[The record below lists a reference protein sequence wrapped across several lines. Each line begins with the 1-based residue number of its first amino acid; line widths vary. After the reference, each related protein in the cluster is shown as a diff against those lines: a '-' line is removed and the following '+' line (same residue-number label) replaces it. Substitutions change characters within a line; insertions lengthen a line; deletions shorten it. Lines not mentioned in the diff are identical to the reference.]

1 MLSTFYKKYFNT
13 VNLSIIKK
21 PIRDVHKFSLMKKF
35 ILFSILGMLFTL
47 NLFSQGTISGSI
59 IDAEFGDGLIGANV
73 VIEGTTTGVS
83 TDFEGKYQLKTAAG
97 TYTIVVS
104 YLGYSD
110 KKIEG
115 VEVKEGE
122 ITYLDVTMSEG
133 GVELDLDIV
142 VVEKMIERSENAVL
156 LLQKKSDKIQ
166 DGISSQEM
174 AKLAVSD
181 AAGAM
186 KKVTG
191 ATVSGGKYIY
201 IRGLGDRYSLT
212 QLNGLVIP
220 SSDPYRNGA
229 QLDLIPS
236 NLLDNIIT
244 SKIFTPD
251 QPGTFTGGAVNI
263 KTKSFPEQFSL
274 TFSTSAGYNKQ
285 NNFNDGFL
293 THEGGRTDYWGY
305 DDGTRA
311 RSEVLDRPDVLRSFE
326 VESNLP
332 VLTRVNWQDEGAA
345 LAQAADAAINAVS
358 TQFTP
363 TETTSSF
370 DHGYGVTFG
379 NQYAFGKNALGVIA
393 SASFKKRFQHL
404 ADYTRRNW
412 NLRDIN
418 SGDLFNEGD
427 FQETLSNESSTLN
440 GMVGLSYKIN
450 NLHSISLSTIYNHST
465 DKTSR
470 FISGERPD
478 NIVLP
483 DIVEGRELFFREREM
498 KNIQV
503 GGSHAI
509 PAANNLLVE
518 WKWSR
523 ALSSM
528 IDPDRRFFENEFNTE
543 SNIYRI
549 PASNVQRPFHFYRDL
564 ADEQTDY
571 KIDVTL
577 PLKNNFK
584 LKVGGLYTDKSRDFT
599 EFRYQVEE
607 NTRDAAPYAGNTDD
621 YLSDGNVG
629 IIDEFEPLGG
639 FILGNYLLDRTEDKN
654 QYTGTDQV
662 MAGYLMA
669 TLPITKDLKFV
680 GGARV
685 EKTDIFV
692 ESADTSEIAG
702 TIDQIDVL
710 PSANFIYSLNDNM
723 NLRASYST
731 TIARPNMREI
741 APFESFDPL
750 TKTIYI
756 GNPTLN
762 RTKVQNFDL
771 RWEWFLKPGELIAVS
786 GYYKDFTD
794 AITLFRLREPGN
806 VFQYKNVENA
816 NLYGVEIELRK
827 SLESLAP
834 ALKNFKFSTNLSLIK
849 SNSDVPDE
857 DNLGLDPLSRP
868 FEGQANY
875 ILNTSLLYTNVD
887 MGLDASLSLNTTG
900 DKLAIISNEGNPDI
914 YDRGRSQLDFSVSKR
929 FNNLSL
935 RLSAKN
941 LLDSP
946 YRQSSEYQGDEY
958 IYYEFKRG
966 ITYSLGV
973 SYTIR

>member
-1 MLSTFYKKYFNT
+1 
-13 VNLSIIKK
+13 
-21 PIRDVHKFSLMKKF
+21 MKKF
-35 ILFSILGMLFTL
+35 ILFGITWMLFTL
-47 NLFSQGTISGSI
+47 NTFAQGTISGTI
-59 IDAEFGDGLIGANV
+59 IDAEFGDGLIGANI
-73 VIEGTTTGVS
+73 VIEGTTNGVS
-83 TDFEGKYQLKTAAG
+83 TDFEGKYQLKAEAG
-97 TYTIVVS
+97 TYKLIVS

-110 KKIEG
+110 KT
-115 VEVKEGE
+115 VETVVKDGE
-122 ITYLDVTMSEG
+122 VTYLDVTMSED
-133 GVELDLDIV
+133 GVELDIDVIV
-142 VVEKMIERSENAVL
+142 TAKVIERSENAVL
-156 LLQKKSDKIQ
+156 LMQRKSDKIQ

-186 KKVTG
+186 GKVTG

-220 SSDPYRNGA
+220 SADPYRNGA
-229 QLDLIPS
+229 QLDLIPA

-244 SKIFTPD
+244 SKTFTPD

-263 KTKSFPEQFSL
+263 KTKTFPEQFSL
-274 TFSTSAGYNKQ
+274 TFSTSAGFNSQ

-293 THEGGRTDYWGY
+293 THQGGSTDYWGY
-305 DDGTRA
+305 DDGGRA
-311 RSEVLDRPDVLRSFE
+311 RPEILDSPEVQRTFE
-326 VESNLP
+326 LGSTNLP
-332 VLTRVNWQDEGAA
+332 VLARLNIDDEGAV
-345 LAQAADAAINAVS
+345 LANAADAAIRSVNS
-358 TQFTP
+358 QFTP
-363 TETTSSF
+363 TEETSSF
-370 DHGYGVTFG
+370 DHGYGITFG
-379 NQYAFGKNALGVIA
+379 NQYNFGKNALGVIA
-393 SASFKKRFQHL
+393 SASFKKRYEHL
-404 ADYTRRNW
+404 PDFVRKNW
-412 NLRDIN
+412 NARDIN
-418 SGDLFNEGD
+418 ADDLFNEGD
-427 FQETLSNESSTLN
+427 FRETLSNESSTLN
-440 GMVGLSYKIN
+440 GLLGLSYKIN
-450 NLHSISLSTIYNHST
+450 NLHSISLNTIYNHST

-470 FISGERPD
+470 FITGERPD

-483 DIVEGRELFFREREM
+483 DIVEGRELFFQEREM

-509 PAANNLLVE
+509 PAASNLLIE

-523 ALSSM
+523 ATSSM

-543 SNIYRI
+543 SLEYRI
-549 PASNVQRPFHFYRDL
+549 PASNVQRPFHFFRDL
-564 ADEQTDY
+564 ADEQSDY
-571 KIDVTL
+571 KIDFTL
-577 PLKNNFK
+577 PLKNKFK
-584 LKVGGLYTDKSRDFT
+584 LKFGGLYTDKSREFT
-599 EFRYQVEE
+599 EFRYQIEE
-607 NTRDAAPYAGNTDD
+607 NVGFTQSFDGNTDD
-621 YLSDGNVG
+621 FLSDDNIGIVG
-629 IIDEFEPLGG
+629 EFEPLGG
-639 FILGNYLLDRTEDKN
+639 FILGNYLQDRTEAKN
-654 QYTGTDQV
+654 QYIGTDQV
-662 MAGYLMA
+662 AAGYFMA
-669 TLPITKDLKFV
+669 TLPITEDLKFV

-692 ESADTSEIAG
+692 ESADTSRTPGI
-702 TIDQIDVL
+702 IDQLDVL
-710 PSANFIYSLNDNM
+710 PSANFIYALNDNM

-750 TKTIYI
+750 INTIYL
-756 GNPTLN
+756 GNAELN

-794 AITLFRLREPGN
+794 AITLFRLREAGN

-827 SLESLAP
+827 NLESLVP

-857 DNLGLDPLSRP
+857 DNLGLDPTSRP

-875 ILNTSLLYTNVD
+875 ILNTSLLYSNID

-914 YDRGRSQLDFSVSKR
+914 YDRGRSQLDFTISKK
-929 FNNLSL
+929 FKNLNV

-941 LLDSP
+941 LLNSA
-946 YRQSSEYQGDEY
+946 YRRSSEFKDQEF
-958 IYYEFKRG
+958 IYYEYTRG
-966 ITYSLGV
+966 ITYGV
-973 SYTIR
+973 NLSYTIR

>member
-1 MLSTFYKKYFNT
+1 
-13 VNLSIIKK
+13 
-21 PIRDVHKFSLMKKF
+21 MKKF
-35 ILFSILGMLFTL
+35 ILFGIAWMLFTL
-47 NLFSQGTISGSI
+47 NSFAQGTISGSI

-97 TYTIVVS
+97 TYTLVVS

-115 VEVKEGE
+115 VEVKDNEV
-122 ITYLDVTMSEG
+122 TYLDASMSEG

-212 QLNGLVIP
+212 QLNDLVIP

-244 SKIFTPD
+244 SKTFTPD

-263 KTKSFPEQFSL
+263 KTKTFPEQFSL
-274 TFSTSAGYNKQ
+274 TFSTSAGFNSQ

-293 THEGGRTDYWGY
+293 THEGGSTDYWGY
-305 DDGTRA
+305 DDGGRA
-311 RSEVLDRPDVLRSFE
+311 RPEILDSPEVQRTFE
-326 VESNLP
+326 LESNLP
-332 VLTRVNWQDEGAA
+332 IFANFDLQDQGEVLAN
-345 LAQAADAAINAVS
+345 AADAAIRSVNR
-358 TQFTP
+358 QFTA
-363 TETTSSF
+363 TEKTSSF
-370 DHGYGVTFG
+370 DNGYGISFG
-379 NQYAFGKNALGVIA
+379 NQYTFGNSALGVIA
-393 SASFKKRFQHL
+393 SASFKKDYDHL
-404 ADYTRRNW
+404 PNYERGNWSARNLNADT
-412 NLRDIN
+412 
-418 SGDLFNEGD
+418 LFNEGK
-427 FQETLSNESSTLN
+427 FRETLSTESSTLN

-450 NLHSISLSTIYNHST
+450 NLNTISLNTIYNHST

-470 FISGERPD
+470 FISGARPD

-483 DIVEGRELFFREREM
+483 DIVEGRELFFQEREM
-498 KNIQV
+498 KNIQL

-509 PAANNLLVE
+509 PVNNLLVE
-518 WKWSR
+518 WKWSQ
-523 ALSSM
+523 ATSSM
-528 IDPDRRFFENEFNTE
+528 IDPDRRFFENEFNTD
-543 SNIYRI
+543 SLSYRI
-549 PASNVQRPFHFYRDL
+549 PESNVQRPFHFYRDL

-571 KIDVTL
+571 KLDITV

-599 EFRYQVEE
+599 EFRYQIEE
-607 NTRDAAPYAGNTDD
+607 YDGFTKPYEGNTDD
-621 YLSDGNVG
+621 FLSDDNIG
-629 IIDEFEPLGG
+629 IIGESPNG
-639 FILGNYLLDRTEDKN
+639 FILGNYLQDRTEAKN
-654 QYTGTDQV
+654 QYNGTDKV

-669 TLPITKDLKFV
+669 TLPITKSLKFV

-692 ESADTSEIAG
+692 ESGDTSLVPGI
-702 TIDQIDVL
+702 IDQLDVL
-710 PSANFIYSLNDNM
+710 PSANFIYGLNDNM
-723 NLRASYST
+723 NLRASYSI
-731 TIARPNMREI
+731 TIARPNMREV
-741 APFESFDPL
+741 APFESYDPL
-750 TKTIYI
+750 TNTISL

-762 RTKVQNFDL
+762 RTKVQNFDV
-771 RWEWFLKPGELIAVS
+771 RWEWFMKPGELIAVS

-794 AITLFRLREPGN
+794 AITLFRLREAGN

-827 SLESLAP
+827 NLESLVP

-857 DNLGLDPLSRP
+857 DDLGLDPLSRP

-875 ILNTSLLYTNVD
+875 ILNTSLLYSNLD

-914 YDRGRSQLDFSVSKR
+914 YDRGRSQLDFSISKK
-929 FNNLSL
+929 FKDLSL

-941 LLDSP
+941 LLNSA
-946 YRQSSEYQGDEY
+946 YRRSSEFKNREFV
-958 IYYEFKRG
+958 YYEYTTG
-966 ITYSLGV
+966 ITYGLSV

>member
-1 MLSTFYKKYFNT
+1 
-13 VNLSIIKK
+13 
-21 PIRDVHKFSLMKKF
+21 
-35 ILFSILGMLFTL
+35 MLFTL
-47 NLFSQGTISGSI
+47 NSFAQGTISGSI

-73 VIEGTTTGVS
+73 VIDGTTTGVS
-83 TDFEGKYQLKTAAG
+83 TDFEGKYQLKAETG
-97 TYTIVVS
+97 TYTLVIS
-104 YLGYSD
+104 YIGYSE
-110 KKIEG
+110 KRIEG
-115 VEVKEGE
+115 VEVKDNE
-122 ITYLDVTMSEG
+122 ITYLDITMSEG
-133 GVELDLDIV
+133 GVELDLDV
-142 VVEKMIERSENAVL
+142 VVTAKVIERSENAVL

-201 IRGLGDRYSLT
+201 NRGLGDRYSLT

-220 SSDPYRNGA
+220 SSDPHRNGA
-229 QLDLIPS
+229 QLDLIPA

-244 SKIFTPD
+244 SKTFTPD

-274 TFSTSAGYNKQ
+274 TFSTSAGFNSQ

-293 THEGGRTDYWGY
+293 THEGGSTDYWGY
-305 DDGTRA
+305 DDGG
-311 RSEVLDRPDVLRSFE
+311 RSRPEILDSPDEQRTFE
-326 VESNLP
+326 LGSNLP
-332 VLTRVNWQDEGAA
+332 VFARLNIEDEGTT
-345 LAQAADAAINAVS
+345 LANAADAAIKSVN

-363 TETTSSF
+363 TQETSSF
-370 DHGYGVTFG
+370 DHGYGITFG
-379 NQYAFGKNALGVIA
+379 NQYTFGKNALGVIA
-393 SASFKKRFQHL
+393 SASFKKKYQHL
-404 ADYTRRNW
+404 PDYVRRNW
-412 NLRDIN
+412 SARDIN
-418 SGDLFNEGD
+418 ADDLFNEGD
-427 FQETLSNESSTLN
+427 FRETLSNESSTLN

-450 NLHSISLSTIYNHST
+450 NLNSISLNTIYNHST

-483 DIVEGRELFFREREM
+483 DIVEGRELFFQEREM

-523 ALSSM
+523 AASSM

-543 SNIYRI
+543 SLSFRI
-549 PASNVQRPFHFYRDL
+549 PSSNVQRPFHFYRDL
-564 ADEQTDY
+564 ADEQSDY
-571 KIDVTL
+571 KLDVTL

-584 LKVGGLYTDKSRDFT
+584 LKVGGLYTDKTRDFT
-599 EFRYQVEE
+599 EFRYQIEE
-607 NTRDAAPYAGNTDD
+607 NLGFAESYNGNTDD
-621 YLSDGNVG
+621 FLREDNIG
-629 IIDEFEPLGG
+629 IIGEFEPLNG
-639 FILGNYLLDRTEDKN
+639 FILGNYLQDRTEAKN
-654 QYTGTDQV
+654 QYTGTDEV
-662 MAGYLMA
+662 IAGYLMA
-669 TLPITKDLKFV
+669 TLPITEDLKFV

-692 ESADTSEIAG
+692 ESADTSRTPGI
-702 TIDQIDVL
+702 IDQLDVL
-710 PSANFIYSLNDNM
+710 PSANFIYALNDDM

-731 TIARPNMREI
+731 TIARPNMREV

-750 TKTIYI
+750 TNTIYL
-756 GNPTLN
+756 GNAELN

-794 AITLFRLREPGN
+794 AITLFRLREAGN

-827 SLESLAP
+827 NLESLVP
-834 ALKNFKFSTNLSLIK
+834 ALKNFKFSTNLSLIN

-857 DNLGLDPLSRP
+857 DNLGLDPTSRP

-875 ILNTSLLYTNVD
+875 ILNTSLLYSNID

-914 YDRGRSQLDFSVSKR
+914 YDRGRSQLDFTISKR
-929 FNNLSL
+929 FKDLNV

-941 LLDSP
+941 LLNSA
-946 YRQSSEYQGDEY
+946 YRRSSEFKDQEF
-958 IYYEFKRG
+958 IYYEFTRG
-966 ITYSLGV
+966 ITYGV
-973 SYTIR
+973 NLSYTIR

>member
-1 MLSTFYKKYFNT
+1 LQ
-13 VNLSIIKK
+13 I
-21 PIRDVHKFSLMKKF
+21 FSKMKKLF
-35 ILFSILGMLFTL
+35 LFSISWILFTMSL
-47 NLFSQGTISGSI
+47 LAQGTISGSI

-73 VIEGTTTGVS
+73 VIEGTTNGVS
-83 TDFEGKYQLKTAAG
+83 TDFEGKYQLKTEPG
-97 TYTIVVS
+97 VYTLIIS
-104 YLGYSD
+104 YIGYSD

-115 VEVKEGE
+115 VEVRDNEV
-122 ITYLDVTMSEG
+122 TYLDATMSEG
-133 GVELDLDIV
+133 GVELDLDV
-142 VVEKMIERSENAVL
+142 VVTAKVIERSENAVL

-174 AKLAVSD
+174 AKLAISD

-212 QLNGLVIP
+212 QLNDLVIP

-244 SKIFTPD
+244 SKTFTPD

-274 TFSTSAGYNKQ
+274 TFSTSAGYNQQ
-285 NNFNDGFL
+285 NNFNDEFL
-293 THEGGRTDYWGY
+293 THQGGGTDFWGY
-305 DDGTRA
+305 DDGTRT
-311 RSEVLDRPDVLRSFE
+311 RPELLDRADVTRTFE
-326 VESNLP
+326 LGSNLP
-332 VLTRVNWQDEGAA
+332 VLTRINRDDEGQA
-345 LAQAADAAINAVS
+345 LADAADAAINSVS
-358 TQFTP
+358 RQFTP
-363 TETTSSF
+363 TEKTSSF

-379 NQYAFGKNALGVIA
+379 NQYQLGKNLLGVIA
-393 SASFKKRFQHL
+393 SASFKKEYTHL

-412 NLRDIN
+412 SLFDIN
-418 SGDLFNEGD
+418 AGDLFNEGD
-427 FQETLSNESSTLN
+427 FEETLSNESSTLN

-450 NLHSISLSTIYNHST
+450 SLNTISLNTIYNHSA

-470 FISGERPD
+470 FLTGERPD

-483 DIVEGRELFFREREM
+483 DIMEGRELFFQEREM
-498 KNIQV
+498 KNVQV

-509 PAANNLLVE
+509 PAANNLLIE
-518 WKWSR
+518 WKWSQ
-523 ALSSM
+523 ANSSL

-543 SNIYRI
+543 TGNYRI
-549 PASNVQRPFHFYRDL
+549 PESNVQRPFIFYRDL
-564 ADEQTDY
+564 ADVQRDY
-571 KIDVTL
+571 KVDITL
-577 PLKNNFK
+577 PLKNNMKF
-584 LKVGGLYTDKSRDFT
+584 KVGGLYTDKRRDFT
-599 EFRYQVEE
+599 EYRYQIEE
-607 NTRDAAPYAGNTDD
+607 NASAGERYNGNTEE
-621 YLSDGNVG
+621 YLSDGNIGVIG
-629 IIDEFEPLGG
+629 AFEPLGG
-639 FILGNYLLDRTEDKN
+639 FILGNYLLDRTQDQN
-654 QYTGTDQV
+654 QYTGTDEV
-662 MAGYLMA
+662 KAAYLMA
-669 TLPITKDLKFV
+669 TLPITESLKFV

-692 ESADTSEIAG
+692 SSADTSRIPG
-702 TIDQIDVL
+702 VIDQLDVL
-710 PSANFIYSLNDNM
+710 PSANLIYALNDDM
-723 NLRASYST
+723 NLRASYSS

-750 TKTIYI
+750 TNTIYL
-756 GNPTLN
+756 GNANLD

-786 GYYKDFTD
+786 GYYKEFQD

-806 VFQYKNVENA
+806 VFQYKNVESA

-827 SLESLAP
+827 DLGFILP
-834 ALKNFKFSTNLSLIK
+834 ALKNFKFSTNLSLIN

-857 DNLGLDPLSRP
+857 DNLGLDPTSRP

-875 ILNTSLLYTNVD
+875 ILNTSLLYSNID

-914 YDRGRSQLDFSVSKR
+914 YDRGRSQLDFTISKK
-929 FNNLSL
+929 FKDLSL
-935 RLSAKN
+935 RLSARN

-946 YRQSSEYQGDEY
+946 YRQSSEYNGEEY
-958 IYYEFKRG
+958 LYYEFQRG
-966 ITYSLGV
+966 ITYSVGV

>member
-1 MLSTFYKKYFNT
+1 M
-13 VNLSIIKK
+13 
-21 PIRDVHKFSLMKKF
+21 
-35 ILFSILGMLFTL
+35 MLFTL
-47 NLFSQGTISGSI
+47 HSFAQGTINGSI
-59 IDAEFGDGLIGANV
+59 IDAEFGDVLIGANV
-73 VIEGTTTGVS
+73 VIEGTTNGVS
-83 TDFEGKYQLKTAAG
+83 TDFEGKYQLKAEAG
-97 TYTIVVS
+97 TYTLIIS
-104 YLGYSD
+104 YIGYSE

-115 VEVKEGE
+115 VEVKDNE

-133 GVELDLDIV
+133 GVELDLDV
-142 VVEKMIERSENAVL
+142 VVTAKVIERSENAVL

-174 AKLAVSD
+174 AKLAVGD

-244 SKIFTPD
+244 SKTFTPD

-263 KTKSFPEQFSL
+263 KTKSFPEQLSL

-285 NNFNDGFL
+285 NNFNDEFL
-293 THEGGRTDYWGY
+293 THEGGSTDYWGY
-305 DDGTRA
+305 DDGTRS
-311 RSEVLDRPDVLRSFE
+311 RPEVLDRPDVLRTFE
-326 VESNLP
+326 LEGNLP
-332 VLTRVNWQDEGAA
+332 VLTRINRDDEGEA
-345 LAQAADAAINAVS
+345 LANAADAAINSVS
-358 TQFTP
+358 SQFTP
-363 TETTSSF
+363 TEKTSSF
-370 DHGYGVTFG
+370 DHGYGLTFG
-379 NQYAFGKNALGVIA
+379 NQYKIGENALGVVA
-393 SASFKKRFQHL
+393 SASFKKEFSHL

-418 SGDLFNEGD
+418 SDELFNEGD
-427 FQETLSNESSTLN
+427 FEETLSNESSTLN

-450 NLHSISLSTIYNHST
+450 NLNSISLNTIYNHST

-478 NIVLP
+478 NILLP

-509 PAANNLLVE
+509 PTVNNLLVE
-518 WKWSR
+518 WKWSQ
-523 ALSSM
+523 AASSM
-528 IDPDRRFFENEFNTE
+528 VDPDRRFFENEFNTE

-571 KIDVTL
+571 KLDITM

-584 LKVGGLYTDKSRDFT
+584 LKVGGLYTNKSRDFT

-607 NTRDAAPYAGNTDD
+607 NIGAAESYNGNTDE
-621 YLSDGNVG
+621 YLSSENIG
-629 IIDEFEPLGG
+629 IIGEFEPLGG
-639 FILGNYLLDRTEDKN
+639 YILGNYLLDRTEDRN
-654 QYTGTDQV
+654 QYTGTDEV
-662 MAGYLMA
+662 IGGYLMA
-669 TLPITKDLKFV
+669 TLPITEDLKFV

-692 ESADTSEIAG
+692 ESADTSRAPG
-702 TIDQIDVL
+702 VIDQLDVL
-710 PSANFIYSLNDNM
+710 PSANFIYALNDDM

-731 TIARPNMREI
+731 TVARPNMREI

-750 TKTIYI
+750 TKTIYL
-756 GNPTLN
+756 GNANLN
-762 RTKVQNFDL
+762 RTKIQNFDL

-827 SLESLAP
+827 NLESLIP
-834 ALKNFKFSTNLSLIK
+834 ALKNFKLSTNLSLIN
-849 SNSDVPDE
+849 SSSDVPDE

-868 FEGQANY
+868 FEGQASY
-875 ILNTSLLYTNVD
+875 ILNTSLLYTNVE

-914 YDRGRSQLDFSVSKR
+914 YDRGRSQLDLTISKK
-929 FNNLSL
+929 FNGLSL

-946 YRQSSEYQGDEY
+946 YRQSSEFKGEEFV
-958 IYYEFKRG
+958 YYEFNRG
-966 ITYSLGV
+966 ITYNLGV